1 MRVVLIE
8 DHALIRTGLRLLL
21 EASQHEVLAEFD
33 RAEEVLSW
41 LSQGQTAAAVELF
54 ILDLNLAG
62 MSGLEALPKLR
73 ECARVLVLSAH
84 EEAEYLAEAFAR
96 GASGYLP
103 KRAVDRD
110 LLDAV
115 AAIARGERYL
125 YPLLAPSL
133 AERMGLPSPET
144 LSERERAVVGL
155 LAQGYNLSQAAE
167 KLSISVKTV
176 STYKTRALDKLGL
189 SSQPELVQWAREHG
203 LV

>member
-1 MRVVLIE
+1 MKIALIE

-21 EASQHEVLAEFD
+21 EADLHSVEVEFAS
-33 RAEEVLSW
+33 AEEALAW
-41 LSQGQTAAAVELF
+41 LSNAPKESVPELW
-54 ILDLNLAG
+54 ILDLNLGG
-62 MSGLEALPKLR
+62 MSGLEALPRLR
-73 ECARVLVLSAH
+73 EKGKVLVLSMH
-84 EEAEYLAEAFAR
+84 EEAEYIAEAFAR

-125 YPLLAPSL
+125 HPFLAPRL
-133 AERMGLPSPET
+133 AEHVGLPAPEA

-167 KLSISVKTV
+167 KLGISVKTAA
-176 STYKTRALDKLGL
+176 TYKARALDKLGL
-189 SSQPELVQWAREHG
+189 ETQHELVQWARERG

>member
-21 EASQHEVLAEFD
+21 ESANHWVEAEFD
-33 RAEEVLSW
+33 RAEEALTW
-41 LSQGQTAAAVELF
+41 LSNSPKAMPDLL

-62 MSGLEALPKLR
+62 MSGLQALPKLR
-73 ECARVLVLSAH
+73 AYTKVLVLSMH
-84 EEAEYLAEAFAR
+84 EEAEYIVEAFAG

-125 YPLLAPSL
+125 HPLLAPYL
-133 AERMGLPSPET
+133 AEHVSLPALEA

-155 LAQGYNLSQAAE
+155 LAQGYNLSESAKQ
-167 KLSISVKTV
+167 LGISVKTAA
-176 STYKTRALDKLGL
+176 TYKTRALNKLGL
-189 SSQPELVQWAREHG
+189 ESQPELVQWAREHG
-203 LV
+203 LA

>member
-1 MRVVLIE
+1 MRVVLVE
-8 DHALIRTGLRLLL
+8 DHSLIRTGLRLLL
-21 EASQHEVLAEFD
+21 ESANNVVEAEFD
-33 RAEEVLSW
+33 RAEDALAW
-41 LSQGQTAAAVELF
+41 LMGAEKAVPDLL

-62 MSGLEALPKLR
+62 MPGLEALPKLR
-73 ECARVLVLSAH
+73 DWTKVLVLSMH
-84 EEAEYLAEAFAR
+84 EEAEYISEALAR

-125 YPLLAPSL
+125 HPHLAHRL
-133 AERMGLPSPET
+133 AEHVALPT
-144 LSERERAVVGL
+144 AKNLSERERTVVGL

-167 KLSISVKTV
+167 KLGISVKTAA
-176 STYKTRALDKLGL
+176 TYKARALDKLGL
-189 SSQPELVQWAREHG
+189 QSQPELVLWAREHG

>member
-1 MRVVLIE
+1 MKIVLVE

-21 EASQHEVLAEFD
+21 ESVEHTVVAEFG
-33 RAEEVLSW
+33 RAEEALSW
-41 LSQGQTAAAVELF
+41 CKNATSEDLPGLF
-54 ILDLNLAG
+54 ILDLNLGG
-62 MSGLEALPKLR
+62 MPGLEALPTLKTYGK
-73 ECARVLVLSAH
+73 VLVLSMH
-84 EEAEYLAEAFAR
+84 EEPEYIAEAFAR

-115 AAIARGERYL
+115 TAIARGERFL
-125 YPLLAPSL
+125 HPLLAPRL
-133 AERMGLPSPET
+133 AEHVSLPSLEA

-167 KLSISVKTV
+167 KLGISVKTAA
-176 STYKTRALDKLGL
+176 TYKARALDKLGL
-189 SSQPELVQWAREHG
+189 ASQPELVQWAREHG

>member
-1 MRVVLIE
+1 MRVALIE

-21 EASQHEVLAEFD
+21 ESANHWVEAEFD
-33 RAEEVLSW
+33 RAEEALAW
-41 LSQGQTAAAVELF
+41 LSKDKKVVPDLL

-62 MSGLEALPKLR
+62 MSGLEALPRLR
-73 ECARVLVLSAH
+73 AQTKVLVLSMH
-84 EEAEYLAEAFAR
+84 EEAEYIAEAFAG

-103 KRAVDRD
+103 KRAADRD

-125 YPLLAPSL
+125 HPLLAPYL
-133 AERMGLPSPET
+133 AEHMGLPTPEA

-155 LAQGYNLSQAAE
+155 LAQGYNLSQSAE
-167 KLSISVKTV
+167 KLGISVKTAA
-176 STYKTRALDKLGL
+176 TYKARALDKLGL
-189 SSQPELVQWAREHG
+189 ESQPELVQWARERG

>member
-1 MRVVLIE
+1 MRVALVE
-8 DHALIRTGLRLLL
+8 DHTLIRTGLRLLL
-21 EASQHEVLAEFD
+21 ESANHSVEAEFD
-33 RAEEVLSW
+33 RAEEALAFFSDKSNSP
-41 LSQGQTAAAVELF
+41 LPEL
-54 ILDLNLAG
+54 ILLDLNLTG

-73 ECARVLVLSAH
+73 ERAKVLVLSMH
-84 EEAEYLAEAFAR
+84 EEAEYIAEAFAR

-125 YPLLAPSL
+125 HPLLAPRL
-133 AERMGLPSPET
+133 AEHVGLPAPEA
-144 LSERERAVVGL
+144 LSERERTVVGL

-167 KLSISVKTV
+167 KLGISVKTAA
-176 STYKTRALDKLGL
+176 TYKARALDKLGL
-189 SSQPELVQWAREHG
+189 DSQPELVQWAREHG

>member
-1 MRVVLIE
+1 MKIALIE

-21 EASQHEVLAEFD
+21 EADQHSVEVEFAS
-33 RAEEVLSW
+33 AEEALAW
-41 LSQGQTAAAVELF
+41 LTDVPKESVPELW
-54 ILDLNLAG
+54 ILDLNLGG
-62 MSGLEALPKLR
+62 MSGLEALPRLR
-73 ECARVLVLSAH
+73 EKGKVLVLSMH
-84 EEAEYLAEAFAR
+84 EEAEYIAEAFAR

-125 YPLLAPSL
+125 HPLLAPRL
-133 AERMGLPSPET
+133 AEHMGLPAPEA

-167 KLSISVKTV
+167 KLGISVKTAA
-176 STYKTRALDKLGL
+176 TYKARALDKLGL
-189 SSQPELVQWAREHG
+189 ETQPELVQWARERG

>member
-1 MRVVLIE
+1 MKVALIE

-21 EASQHEVLAEFD
+21 ESAEHLVVAEFD
-33 RAEEVLSW
+33 RAEEVLDWS
-41 LSQGQTAAAVELF
+41 SRADPAALPELF
-54 ILDLNLAG
+54 ILDLNLGG

-73 ECARVLVLSAH
+73 DRAKVLVLSMH
-84 EEAEYLAEAFAR
+84 EEPEYIAEAFAR

-115 AAIARGERYL
+115 AALARGERYL
-125 YPLLAPSL
+125 HPLLAPRL
-133 AERMGLPSPET
+133 AAHVSVPGAEA

-167 KLSISVKTV
+167 KLGISVKTAA
-176 STYKTRALDKLGL
+176 TYKSRALDKLGL
-189 SSQPELVQWAREHG
+189 DSQPELVQWAREHG

>member
-1 MRVVLIE
+1 MKVALVE

-21 EASQHEVLAEFD
+21 ESANHSVEAEFD
-33 RAEEVLSW
+33 RAEDALAWFSKPERNADL
-41 LSQGQTAAAVELF
+41 L

-73 ECARVLVLSAH
+73 DRTKVLVLSMH
-84 EEAEYLAEAFAR
+84 EEAEYIAEAFAR

-125 YPLLAPSL
+125 HPLLAPRL
-133 AERMGLPSPET
+133 AEHVGLPAPEA
-144 LSERERAVVGL
+144 LSERERTVVGL

-167 KLSISVKTV
+167 KLGISVKTAA
-176 STYKTRALDKLGL
+176 TYKARALDKLGL
-189 SSQPELVQWAREHG
+189 QSQPELVQWAREHG